1 MKHPYT
7 ALIAVAV
14 VLSGCSGGP
23 IPSAKKWCLL
33 EAKEWLPLVRNDQDT
48 ESRMQSQVAVEMQ
61 DAGLSEGSL
70 IVAGMIQNFRR
81 AITFGEI
88 GQSACDHKQ
97 IYIARKALDL
107 GELSLS
113 YAVGEN
119 RELGLIELM
128 DLAHRLDRKDLVE
141 KWFKQVQTNE
151 NKTRANARISFANVS
166 GGQISSMAQRSS
178 DAEKDIYAGVK
189 DLHGTSGDQ
198 AAPNVTVEEIFE
210 ALEAAWKRGDKVT
223 ASTWL
228 QEARRRIPNVPSVD
242 RVGYWASLCHWE
254 VVTGKLDWAAVDL
267 PKAQA
272 ELDRIPPAFDFK
284 YSWAIELAGVYR
296 KLGDEKRAKDLL
308 EKETQAVKKSV
319 IPYFQMDVLGK
330 MAVAAVDSGL
340 MEQANA
346 WWAMAF
352 AEVEKNPNPRSRA
365 VGVIQYLLSHAKAG
379 IKPDRATREKISKMK
394 TDLPEAYSRIGF

>member
-1 MKHPYT
+1 M
-7 ALIAVAV
+7 
-14 VLSGCSGGP
+14 
-23 IPSAKKWCLL
+23 
-33 EAKEWLPLVRNDQDT
+33 VRNDQDT
-48 ESRMQSQVAVEMQ
+48 ESRMQSEVALEMQ
-61 DAGLSEGSL
+61 KAGMSEEAL
-70 IVAGMIQNFRR
+70 TVAGMIQNFRR
-81 AITFGEI
+81 SITFAQI

-97 IYIARKALDL
+97 IEIARKALDL
-107 GELSLS
+107 GEFSLS

-166 GGQISSMAQRSS
+166 GGEISSMAQRSS

-223 ASTWL
+223 AATWL

-296 KLGDEKRAKDLL
+296 KLGDEKQAKDLL

-352 AEVEKNPNPRSRA
+352 SEAEKNPNPRSRA
-365 VGVIQYLLSHAKAG
+365 VGVIQYLLSHARAG
-379 IKPDRATREKISKMK
+379 IKPDGAMQEKIAKMK
-394 TDLPEAYSRIGF
+394 VELPEAYSKIGF

>member
-1 MKHPYT
+1 MKYSYP

-14 VLSGCSGGP
+14 VLSGCIGGT
-23 IPSAKKWCLL
+23 IPSAKQWCLL

-61 DAGLSEGSL
+61 KAGMSEEAL
-70 IVAGMIQNFRR
+70 TVAGMIQNFRR
-81 AITFGEI
+81 SITFAHI

-97 IYIARKALDL
+97 IDIARKALDL

-113 YAVGEN
+113 YAVAEN

-151 NKTRANARISFANVS
+151 NKTRANARISFANVT
-166 GGQISSMAQRSS
+166 GGEISSMAQRSS

-210 ALEAAWKRGDKVT
+210 ALEGAWKRGDKLT
-223 ASTWL
+223 AATWL

-296 KLGDEKRAKDLL
+296 KLGDEKQAKDLL

-352 AEVEKNPNPRSRA
+352 SEAEKNPNPRSRA
-365 VGVIQYLLSHAKAG
+365 VGVIQYLLSHARAG
-379 IKPDRATREKISKMK
+379 IKPDGAIQEKIAKMK
-394 TDLPEAYSRIGF
+394 VELPEAYSKIGF

>member
-1 MKHPYT
+1 M
-7 ALIAVAV
+7 
-14 VLSGCSGGP
+14 
-23 IPSAKKWCLL
+23 
-33 EAKEWLPLVRNDQDT
+33 VRHDRDT
-48 ESRMQSQVAVEMQ
+48 ESKMQSAVALAMQ
-61 DAGLSEGSL
+61 EAGMWEEA
-70 IVAGMIQNFRR
+70 ITVAGMIEDYRR
-81 AITFGEI
+81 AITFGQI
-88 GQSACDHKQ
+88 GQSAVDQKQ
-97 IYIARKALDL
+97 TKIARTALEL
-107 GELSLS
+107 GELSLG
-113 YAVGEN
+113 YAVGEF

-166 GGQISSMAQRSS
+166 GGEISSMAQRSS

-223 ASTWL
+223 AATWL

-254 VVTGKLDWAAVDL
+254 VVTGKMDWAALDL

-272 ELDRIPPAFDFK
+272 ELDRIPAAYDFK
-284 YSWAIELAGVYR
+284 YSWAIELAGVYK

-308 EKETQAVKKSV
+308 EKETLAVQKNV

-346 WWAMAF
+346 WWTMAF
-352 AEVEKNPNPRSRA
+352 AEAEKNQNPRSRA
-365 VGVIQYLLSHAKAG
+365 VGVIQYLLSHAQAG
-379 IKPDRATREKISKMK
+379 IKPDGPTLKKITKMK
-394 TDLPEAYSRIGF
+394 AELPEAYSKIGF

>member
-1 MKHPYT
+1 MKHSYP

-14 VLSGCSGGP
+14 VLSGCSGVI
-23 IPSAKKWCLL
+23 IPSAKSWCLL

-48 ESRMQSQVAVEMQ
+48 ESRMQSEVALEMQ
-61 DAGLSEGSL
+61 KAGMSEEAL
-70 IVAGMIQNFRR
+70 TVAGMIQNFRR
-81 AITFGEI
+81 SITFAQI

-97 IYIARKALDL
+97 IEIARKALDL
-107 GELSLS
+107 GEFSLS

-166 GGQISSMAQRSS
+166 GGEISSMAQRSS

-223 ASTWL
+223 AATWL

-254 VVTGKLDWAAVDL
+254 VVTGKMDWAALDL

-272 ELDRIPPAFDFK
+272 ELDRIPAAYDFK
-284 YSWAIELAGVYR
+284 YSWAIELAGVYK

-308 EKETQAVKKSV
+308 EKETLAVQKNV

-346 WWAMAF
+346 WWTMAF
-352 AEVEKNPNPRSRA
+352 AEAEKNQNPRSRA
-365 VGVIQYLLSHAKAG
+365 VGVIQYLLSHAQAG
-379 IKPDRATREKISKMK
+379 IKPDGPTLKKITKMK
-394 TDLPEAYSRIGF
+394 AELPEAYSKIGF

>member
-1 MKHPYT
+1 MKHSYT
-7 ALIAVAV
+7 ALIAVTF
-14 VLSGCSGGP
+14 VLSGCSRVT
-23 IPSAKKWCLL
+23 IPSAKRWCLL

-48 ESRMQSQVAVEMQ
+48 ESRMQSQVALEMQ
-61 DAGLSEGSL
+61 KVGMSDEALL
-70 IVAGMIQNFRR
+70 VAGMIQNFRR

-88 GQSACDHKQ
+88 GQLAVDQKQ
-97 IYIARKALDL
+97 TAIARKALEM
-107 GELSLS
+107 GEISLS

-128 DLAHRLDRKDLVE
+128 DLAQRLDQKELVE

-151 NKTRANARISFANVS
+151 NKTRANARISFVHVS
-166 GGQISSMAQRSS
+166 SDDISSVAQRAS

-189 DLHGTSGDQ
+189 DLHGTTADQ
-198 AAPNVTVEEIFE
+198 AAPNITVEEIFS
-210 ALEAAWKRGDKVT
+210 ALEVAWNRNDKATT
-223 ASTWL
+223 ARWL
-228 QEARRRIPNVPSVD
+228 EEARRRIPDVPSVD

-272 ELDRIPPAFDFK
+272 ELDRIPAAYDFK
-284 YSWAIELAGVYR
+284 YSWAIELAGVYK

-308 EKETQAVKKSV
+308 EKETQAVQKNV

-340 MEQANA
+340 MEQAND
-346 WWAMAF
+346 WWTMAF
-352 AEVEKNPNPRSRA
+352 AEAEKNPNPRSRA
-365 VGVIQYLLSHAKAG
+365 VGVIEYLLSHAQAG
-379 IKPDRATREKISKMK
+379 IKPDGATQKKIAKIK
-394 TDLPEAYSRIGF
+394 AELPEAYSKIGF